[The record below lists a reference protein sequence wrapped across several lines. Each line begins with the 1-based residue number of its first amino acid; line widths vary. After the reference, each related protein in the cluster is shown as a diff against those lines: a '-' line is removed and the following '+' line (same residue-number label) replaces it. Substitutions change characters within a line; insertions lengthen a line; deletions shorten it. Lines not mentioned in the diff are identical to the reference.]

1 MSARPERYWRGQG
14 VEILLVEDNPD
25 DEELTLITLEQN
37 NIANLVKVI
46 HDGAE
51 ALDYLFGTGDYHRPD
66 AAHYPH
72 LILLDLKLPKI
83 SGIEVLEQIKHDE
96 RTRMIPVVILTSSR
110 EEPDIKRCYL
120 LGANSYIVK
129 PVDFEQFRQAIKQ
142 LGLYWQLLNQ
152 PPSN

>member
-1 MSARPERYWRGQG
+1 MVAAFGLKRRWIGARRFILPWECRCMSARPERYWRGQG

-83 SGIEVLEQIKHDE
+83 SGIEVLE
-96 RTRMIPVVILTSSR
+96 
-110 EEPDIKRCYL
+110 
-120 LGANSYIVK
+120 
-129 PVDFEQFRQAIKQ
+129 
-142 LGLYWQLLNQ
+142 
-152 PPSN
+152 